1 MTELRESL
9 VSDKPPFTSL
19 LLIVL
24 VLVMGWGVVGPL
36 IGFSAASLVY
46 DGTLEQLKDQF
57 ESTQPEEKAFAAFMV
72 MQASASFIGLILLPI
87 VYIRF
92 SQQKLLASFFGKES
106 QLPMKALLICLLGL
120 TTLVALS
127 PVTQWNM
134 DLHFPEWMGGFEG
147 WARGLE
153 DKGIVLTKFMTDF
166 DSPVE
171 FVFGLLIIAVIP
183 AIGEEFVFRG
193 LIQHEL
199 WRGSRNI
206 HVAIWLSAILF
217 SAFHFQFFGFFP
229 RVFLGAL
236 FGYLYYWSGNLLI
249 PMIAHFFNNAFSLT
263 MLYLYN
269 EGVSKVDIDDNTS
282 IPVSLVAICVVI
294 TFGLLYFF
302 KKYYSAPPDQPL

>member
-9 VSDKPPFTSL
+9 VSEKTPFISL

-36 IGFSAASLVY
+36 VGFSAASLVY
-46 DGTLEQLKDQF
+46 DGTFEQLKDQF
-57 ESTQPEEKAFAAFMV
+57 ESPNPEEKAFAAFMI
-72 MQASASFIGLILLPI
+72 MQATASFIGLILLPAA
-87 VYIRF
+87 YIRF
-92 SQQKLLASFFGKES
+92 SQQKPLMPFFKKEG
-106 QLPMKALLICLLGL
+106 QLPMKALLVCFLGL
-120 TTLVALS
+120 TAIIAMYPITK
-127 PVTQWNM
+127 WNM
-134 DLHFPEWMGGFEG
+134 DVHFPEWMSGFEN

-153 DKGIVLTKFMTDF
+153 DKGAVLTKFMTDF

-171 FVFGLLIIAVIP
+171 FVFGLLVIAVIP

-199 WRGSRNI
+199 WRSSRNV
-206 HVAIWLSAILF
+206 HVAIWVSAILF

-229 RVFLGAL
+229 RVLLGAL

-269 EGVSKVDIDDNTS
+269 EGVSKVDMDVNTQM
-282 IPVSLVAICVVI
+282 PVSLVAICAVI
-294 TFGLLYFF
+294 TFGLLYYFR
-302 KKYYSAPPDQPL
+302 KHYLTTQQNT

>member
-1 MTELRESL
+1 MTQLRESL

-24 VLVMGWGVVGPL
+24 VLLLGWVVVGPMV
-36 IGFSAASLVY
+36 GFFVASLFY
-46 DGTLEQLKDQF
+46 DGTIVQLKDQF
-57 ESTQPEEKAFAAFMV
+57 ESTHPEEKAFAAFMI
-72 MQASASFIGLILLPI
+72 MQAMVSFIGLILIPA

-92 SQQKLLASFFGKES
+92 SQQKLLTPFFRKES
-106 QLPMKALLICLLGL
+106 QLPMKALLICLLGV
-120 TTLVALS
+120 TAIIAMA
-127 PVTQWNM
+127 PITQWNM
-134 DLHFPEWMGGFEG
+134 HVHFPEWLGGFED
-147 WARGLE
+147 WARKLE

-166 DSPVE
+166 DSPLE
-171 FVFGLLIIAVIP
+171 FVLGLFIIAVLP

-282 IPVSLVAICVVI
+282 IPVSLVAVCVVI
-294 TFGLLYFF
+294 TVGLLYFF
-302 KKYYSAPPDQPL
+302 RKQYFTSQEIT

>member
-57 ESTQPEEKAFAAFMV
+57 ESTQPEEKAFAAFMI
-72 MQASASFIGLILLPI
+72 MQAAASFIGLILLPAL
-87 VYIRF
+87 YIRF
-92 SQQKLLASFFGKES
+92 SQQKPLVPFFKKES
-106 QLPMKALLICLLGL
+106 QLPMVGLLICLLGL
-120 TTLVALS
+120 AAIIAMY
-127 PVTQWNM
+127 PVTKWNM
-134 DLHFPEWMGGFEG
+134 DVHFPEWMSGFEN
-147 WARGLE
+147 WARKLE
-153 DKGIVLTKFMTDF
+153 NKGVVFTKFMTDF
-166 DSPVE
+166 DSPIE
-171 FVFGLLIIAVIP
+171 FVLGLFIIAVLP

-199 WRGSRNI
+199 WRSGRNI
-206 HVAIWLSAILF
+206 HVAIWVSAILF
-217 SAFHFQFFGFFP
+217 SAIHLQFFGFFP
-229 RVFLGAL
+229 RVLLGAL

-269 EGVSKVDIDDNTS
+269 EGVSKVDMDVNTS
-282 IPVSLVAICVVI
+282 IPIPLVAICMVI
-294 TFGLLYFF
+294 TFGLLYYFR
-302 KKYYSAPPDQPL
+302 KHYLTQQNT

>member
-1 MTELRESL
+1 MTQLRESL
-9 VSDKPPFTSL
+9 VSDNPPFTSL

-24 VLVMGWGVVGPL
+24 VLLLGWVVVGPMV
-36 IGFSAASLVY
+36 GFFVASLFY
-46 DGTLEQLKDQF
+46 DGTIVELKDQF
-57 ESTQPEEKAFAAFMV
+57 KSTHPEEKAFAAFMI
-72 MQASASFIGLILLPI
+72 MQAMVSFIGLILIPA

-92 SQQKLLASFFGKES
+92 SQQKLLAPFFRKES
-106 QLPMKALLICLLGL
+106 QLPMKALLVCLLGL
-120 TTLVALS
+120 ATIVALS
-127 PVTQWNM
+127 PITQWNM
-134 DLHFPEWMGGFEG
+134 HVHFPEWLGGFEE
-147 WARGLE
+147 WARNLE

-166 DSPVE
+166 DSPLE
-171 FVFGLLIIAVIP
+171 FVLGLFIIAVLP

-199 WRGSRNI
+199 WRSSRNI

-282 IPVSLVAICVVI
+282 IPFSLVAVCVVI

-302 KKYYSAPPDQPL
+302 RKHYLTTQEIT